1 MGLRYDLQW
10 FSDNP
15 YGNNSLFV
23 PSLQKVVVF
32 GDHYPSSAIPGFLT
46 LPITLSSQVGLPN
59 NVFAYLGQAKKNV
72 APRFGFAY
80 EPIPNTVVRGA
91 FGIFFNLIPASYAG
105 IPFSTLP
112 FSGSQTFSQPA
123 SGPPAFSMYAPFSAT
138 GAFAANPA
146 VAAQHSTVTPYTEG
160 YNLAVERQLPK
171 GIGVRIGY
179 VGQRN
184 IKQNNSSGGGNYA
197 PDINLNTP
205 QVGVN
210 PQTRRFVQPFAAIN
224 QNLTPIFHT
233 TMNSLQIGAHK
244 QYSNGLMV
252 NAEYQWIRVIGTEN
266 IEDPS
271 GANVN
276 DSYGNAGGLT
286 PQVFVVSY
294 SYLLP
299 FGKGQALFGGVSNLA
314 NMFISGWQISGITT
328 FQTGQ
333 PFSVSYTA
341 PGSPIGLVS
350 GRASRAAGGALY
362 PSNKNKAQ
370 WFNPAAFMAPV
381 CYNSKGSGP
390 CSQIYSSTGP
400 TTFATYGNSAYNML
414 SNWMHFQS
422 GFVFAKPEALSRRTP
437 SMNV

>member
-1 MGLRYDLQW
+1 
-10 FSDNP
+10 
-15 YGNNSLFV
+15 
-23 PSLQKVVVF
+23 
-32 GDHYPSSAIPGFLT
+32 
-46 LPITLSSQVGLPN
+46 
-59 NVFAYLGQAKKNV
+59 
-72 APRFGFAY
+72 
-80 EPIPNTVVRGA
+80 
-91 FGIFFNLIPASYAG
+91 
-105 IPFSTLP
+105 
-112 FSGSQTFSQPA
+112 
-123 SGPPAFSMYAPFSAT
+123 
-138 GAFAANPA
+138 
-146 VAAQHSTVTPYTEG
+146 
-160 YNLAVERQLPK
+160 
-171 GIGVRIGY
+171 
-179 VGQRN
+179 
-184 IKQNNSSGGGNYA
+184 
-197 PDINLNTP
+197 
-205 QVGVN
+205 
-210 PQTRRFVQPFAAIN
+210 
-224 QNLTPIFHT
+224 
-233 TMNSLQIGAHK
+233 
-244 QYSNGLMV
+244 MV

-414 SNWMHFQS
+414 WGPHLQNWDMNLEKNTVFKERYRLQLRADAFNIFNHPNFAAPNANITNSNVGTITAIASGSQS
-422 GFVFAKPEALSRRTP
+422 RKVEFGVKFSF
-437 SMNV
+437 